1 LTEAG
6 GTGDHLAAIPWN
18 AAWDAEVQ
26 SEVTDALNA
35 YDPPTRAD
43 LTSDIGTVTTA
54 ISDVPTVAEFEART
68 LPSADYFVV
77 GDYTAPA
84 NGDITAIKAK
94 TDNLPSDPA
103 DQSAVEAAITSAQ
116 TAILNQGNSAWVT
129 ATGFLTSLG
138 STAPTNWINGD
149 AIATSAVTK
158 IQAGLST
165 FDGDLSGLATST
177 NVTDARDS
185 VISAGLTATQVWS
198 HAYRL
203 LTGSQATNLAA
214 IALIPT
220 NPLLASSYIAP
231 DNAGIGAIK
240 VKTDQLI
247 FSGGDIVATL
257 AGEEVIVT
265 SASVNAIVAGVNG
278 SLTIPTAVQVRQEI
292 DSNSVELAAIKAAAI
307 AGKNLSAA
315 GL

>member
-1 LTEAG
+1 VGSGATAQQVWEY
-6 GTGDHLAAIPWN
+6 
-18 AAWDAEVQ
+18 
-26 SEVTDALNA
+26 S
-35 YDPPTRAD
+35 TRT
-43 LTSDIGTVTTA
+43 LTSGGGGDDAATIYAYFTDGTRPNTFKATGFSTLTSGDLATA
-54 ISDVPTVAEFEART
+54 LTNYGAAT
-68 LPSADYFVV
+68 
-77 GDYTAPA
+77 G
-84 NGDITAIKAK
+84 GDIT
-94 TDNLPSDPA
+94 N
-103 DQSAVEAAITSAQ
+103 AQ
-116 TAILNQGNSAWVT
+116 TAIINQGNSAWTT
-129 ATGFLTSLG
+129 ATGFLASLG
-138 STAPTNWINGD
+138 STAPANWINAD
-149 AIATSAVTK
+149 SIATNAVTK
-158 IQAGLST
+158 IQTNLST
-165 FDGDLSGLATST
+165 FNPTTDSVTVGGYSTGQSPATLVNLSSLATST
-177 NVTDARDS
+177 NITDARDA
-185 VISAGLTATQVWS
+185 VINAGLTAAQVWG
-198 HAYRL
+198 HGERL
-203 LTGSQATNLAA
+203 LTGTQATNLAA